1 MRFLVQRVTEGRVET
16 GGAVTGEV
24 GRGCV
29 VLAGFGTGDGPD
41 LPGSRVWKGMLDK
54 LLGLRV
60 FPDEAGKMNLSLVDF
75 GGGLLLVPQ
84 FTLYADCRKGR
95 RPSFHL
101 SAAPDTARALFERC
115 AADLASRLPG
125 RVGLGVFGAAMRVH
139 LVNWGPVTV
148 WLDSEELFPA

>member
-24 GRGCV
+24 GRGFV
-29 VLAGFGTGDGPD
+29 VLAGFGAGDGPD
-41 LPGSRVWKGMLDK
+41 LPGSRVWNGMLDK
-54 LLGLRV
+54 LLGVRV
-60 FPDEAGKMNLSLVDF
+60 FPDEAGKMNLSLVDS

-101 SAAPDTARALFERC
+101 SAAPDTARTLFERC

-125 RVGLGVFGAAMRVH
+125 RVGLGVFGADMRVH

-148 WLDSEELFPA
+148 WLDSEELFPS